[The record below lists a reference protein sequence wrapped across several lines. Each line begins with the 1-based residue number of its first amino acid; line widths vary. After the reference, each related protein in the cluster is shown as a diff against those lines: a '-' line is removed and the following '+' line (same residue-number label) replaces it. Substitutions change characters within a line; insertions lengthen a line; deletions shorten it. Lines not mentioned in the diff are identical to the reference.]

1 MLKNK
6 ILLKKSYEARRLL
19 DVLLNVDFIV
29 FLHLNKYHGEN
40 YLRLKKDLEKLQ
52 LRSWLLNKDKIL
64 NELIFLGAKG
74 PTLLVYN
81 NSWFL
86 DKLEEQLKKYN
97 WNYEIILLKAHNFLN
112 KKFSDGIIKRY
123 GVSFSV
129 KKVFPDFFSILNQYK
144 LSLIFFKNQ
153 MYKLLVKMV
162 TYHFYIKY
170 IFFRVFN
177 NKIKAF

>member
-6 ILLKKSYEARRLL
+6 ILLKKSYDARRLL

-40 YLRLKKDLEKLQ
+40 YLRLKRDLEKLE
-52 LRSWLLNKDKIL
+52 LKSWLLNKDKIL

-74 PTLLVYN
+74 PTLLVYS

-97 WNYEIILLKAHNFLN
+97 WNYEIILLKVHNFLN
-112 KKFSDGIIKRY
+112 KKVSDSIIKKY
-123 GVSFSV
+123 GTSFV
-129 KKVFPDFFSILNQYK
+129 VNKVFPDFFSILSQYR
-144 LSLIFFKNQ
+144 LSLFFFKSQ
-153 MYKLLVKMV
+153 MFKLLIRMV
-162 TYHFYIKY
+162 IYHFHVKNV
-170 IFFRVFN
+170 FFRLFN
-177 NKIKAF
+177 NKIKNV